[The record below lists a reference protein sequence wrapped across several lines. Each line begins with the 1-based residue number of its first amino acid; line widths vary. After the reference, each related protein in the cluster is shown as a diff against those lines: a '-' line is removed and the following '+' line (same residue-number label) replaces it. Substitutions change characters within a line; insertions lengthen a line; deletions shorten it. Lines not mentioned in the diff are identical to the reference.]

1 MIESQTKLSI
11 FNEYQNRS
19 NPFRKHGARFYRDL
33 DSLFFLKSKNN
44 RLCVCIIFAKRPV
57 LILVSMSK
65 KVNLKTIANH
75 LNLSPGTVSRVLN
88 GKAKEFRISQE
99 TVKLVLAYV
108 EKIGYSPNLIAKG
121 LRASK
126 TFTIGL
132 IIPDISNPFFAIMA
146 RNIENA
152 ASKEN
157 YSILLVDSQDDE
169 QREKQQLR
177 NMISRKV
184 DGIIAAPVGA
194 SYQHFLEIKNQG
206 IPLVFVDRYFN
217 DIDIPY
223 VSSDNY
229 SGAFEATKYL
239 MNNGHQNIV
248 LIKGDEATEPAKE
261 RKRGYMDALIQE
273 GISIDEIGVTGSN
286 EFSIENGYQS
296 TKDMLAGDIK
306 PTAIF
311 ALSNLIGLGVL
322 KAVKEAGIKIPDNLS
337 LLTFDDQPYVPFL
350 DPPVTTVKQ
359 DSEKIGI
366 LAMEYIISRIDKEKT
381 PLKSKLIPTTLMVRK
396 SVLKR

>member
-1 MIESQTKLSI
+1 MI
-11 FNEYQNRS
+11 
-19 NPFRKHGARFYRDL
+19 
-33 DSLFFLKSKNN
+33 
-44 RLCVCIIFAKRPV
+44 PV
-57 LILVSMSK
+57 FMPK
-65 KVNLKTIANH
+65 KVNLKTISNH

-99 TVKLVLAYV
+99 TVALVLSYV
-108 EKIGYSPNLIAKG
+108 KKIGYSPNLIAKG

-146 RNIENA
+146 RNIEKA

-157 YSILLVDSQDDE
+157 YSILLADSQEDE
-169 QREKQQLR
+169 DREQQQLR

-194 SYQHFLEIKNQG
+194 SFQHFLEIRNQG

-229 SGAFEATKYL
+229 YGAFEATKYL
-239 MNNGHQNIV
+239 VNNCHQKIV
-248 LIKGDEATEPAKE
+248 LIKGNEATEPAKE

-273 GISIDEIGVTGSN
+273 GIAIDEIGVTGN
-286 EFSIENGYQS
+286 DEFSIENGYQS
-296 TKDMLAGDIK
+296 TKKILSTSMK

-322 KAVKEAGIKIPDNLS
+322 KAVKEAGLKIPDDIS
-337 LLTFDDQPYVPFL
+337 LLIFDDQPYVPFL
-350 DPPVTTVKQ
+350 DPPITTVKQ
-359 DSEKIGI
+359 DSEKIGM
-366 LAMEYIISRIDKEKT
+366 LAIEYILSKIDKEKVD
-381 PLKSKLIPTTLMVRK
+381 LESKLIPTSLIIRD
-396 SVLKR
+396 SVMKI

>member
-1 MIESQTKLSI
+1 M
-11 FNEYQNRS
+11 
-19 NPFRKHGARFYRDL
+19 P
-33 DSLFFLKSKNN
+33 
-44 RLCVCIIFAKRPV
+44 
-57 LILVSMSK
+57 K
-65 KVNLKTIANH
+65 KVNLKTISNH

-99 TVKLVLAYV
+99 TVELVLSYV
-108 EKIGYSPNLIAKG
+108 KKIGYSPNLIAKG

-146 RNIENA
+146 RNIEKA

-157 YSILLVDSQDDE
+157 YSILLADSQDDE
-169 QREKQQLR
+169 EREQEQLR

-194 SYQHFLEIKNQG
+194 SSNHFLEIKKQG

-229 SGAFEATKYL
+229 LGAFEATKYL
-239 MNNGHQNIV
+239 VSNRHQKIV
-248 LIKGDEATEPAKE
+248 LIKGNEATEPAKE
-261 RKRGYMDALIQE
+261 RRRGYMDALVQE
-273 GISIDEIGVTGSN
+273 GIEIDEISIVGSD

-296 TKDMLAGDIK
+296 TRKILSAAK
-306 PTAIF
+306 NHTAIF

-322 KAVKEAGIKIPDNLS
+322 KAVKEAGLKIPGNIS
-337 LLTFDDQPYVPFL
+337 LIIFDDQPYAPFL
-350 DPPVTTVKQ
+350 DPPITTVKQ
-359 DSEKIGI
+359 ESEKIGI
-366 LAMEYIISRIDKEKT
+366 LAMDHIMAKIDNEKIK
-381 PLKSKLIPTTLMVRK
+381 LKSKLIPTSLIRRD
-396 SVLKR
+396 SVMKL